1 MANRLEPSGFAE
13 FDRLTDLFGRTR
25 VLLGAVL
32 VEQDVPSGGSE
43 LLATET
49 LPHIEDVEAG
59 LRAWLRVGMA
69 DLSELRWLVLQAG
82 VRPSKPADAA
92 EARAARE
99 EELQAGGEASR
110 RQLDARAARLL
121 FALAHARLVF
131 ALLPRTPGPEVRF
144 PAGIR
149 SYADIPVPRSPAEL
163 ALRIEEIEREL
174 WRTATGRP
182 PARGDGAFRRTYGF
196 FDTAERLA
204 SQPFHLSG

>member
-32 VEQDVPSGGSE
+32 VEGDVPSSGSE

-69 DLSELRWLVLQAG
+69 DLSELRWLVMQAG
-82 VRPSKPADAA
+82 VHLPTPGDAA

-99 EELQAGGEASR
+99 EERQAGAEPAR
-110 RQLDARAARLL
+110 RQIDAKAARRL

-131 ALLPRTPGPEVRF
+131 ALMPRTPEGDVRF

-182 PARGDGAFRRTYGF
+182 PARGDGAYRRTYGF
-196 FDTAERLA
+196 FDTAERL
-204 SQPFHLSG
+204 SSRPFHLSG

>member
-25 VLLGAVL
+25 AVLGAVL
-32 VEQDVPSGGSE
+32 IDQGVPTAGSE
-43 LLATET
+43 LIATET

-69 DLSELRWLVLQAG
+69 DLAELRWLVLQAG
-82 VRPSKPADAA
+82 VPLSTPGDAA

-99 EELQAGGEASR
+99 ESLQAGSDGAR
-110 RQLDARAARLL
+110 RELDARGARLL

-131 ALLPRTPGPEVRF
+131 ALMPRTPEGEVRF

-174 WRTATGRP
+174 WRTAAGRP
-182 PARGDGAFRRTYGF
+182 PARVDGAYRRTYGF

-204 SQPFHLSG
+204 SRPFHLSS

>member
-13 FDRLTDLFGRTR
+13 FDRLLDLFGRTR

-82 VRPSKPADAA
+82 VRPSKPTDAA
-92 EARAARE
+92 EARAAHE
-99 EELQAGGEASR
+99 EALQAGSEASR

-131 ALLPRTPGPEVRF
+131 ALLPRTPGPAVRF

-149 SYADIPVPRSPAEL
+149 SYADITVPRSPAEL

-204 SQPFHLSG
+204 SRPFHLSG